1 VLVKLLVVAAA
12 ALGQDTVQAQVPAL
26 VSAPVQAPVQLGVR
40 VQPETVTVGQPFR
53 VIVRIRAERGA
64 RIEFPLGP
72 DTAGVV
78 QSLDTRVVTD
88 APDTSAAEAT
98 AVYRLAAWDVGRHA
112 VGIPEVTVR
121 THDASRRVPLDS
133 IAVVV
138 RAVTPRGKAARP
150 PRPARPVFVAG
161 PPWWQWAIPLGIGL
175 LVLTLLWWLLSH
187 RRPRPAAT
195 VAAVAVAGNEFDRI
209 DALGLLE
216 AGERGR
222 YVALVTE
229 VLRAYLARRIPGAAI
244 GLTNGEV
251 VHTLRADPRVPVD
264 RLAAVLRDSDMVKFA
279 RHTVSIDQAS
289 DVGQQARR
297 VVAEIEAAVT
307 AAARRTEAA

>member
-1 VLVKLLVVAAA
+1 VLVELLLFAA
-12 ALGQDTVQAQVPAL
+12 ALGQD
-26 VSAPVQAPVQLGVR
+26 SVQLGVR

-53 VIVRIRAERGA
+53 VIVRVRAARGA

-72 DTAGVV
+72 DTVGAV

-88 APDTSAAEAT
+88 APDTTASEAT
-98 AVYRLAAWDVGRHA
+98 AVYRMAAWDVGRHT
-112 VGIPEVTVR
+112 VGIPEITIR
-121 THDASRRVPLDS
+121 TRDGSRGVPLDS

-138 RAVTPRGKAARP
+138 RPVTSTAKTARQ
-150 PRPARPVFVAG
+150 PRPARPVFIAG
-161 PPWWQWAIPLGIGL
+161 PPWWQWAVLVGIGV
-175 LVLTLLWWLLSH
+175 LVLALLWWLLS
-187 RRPRPAAT
+187 RRRVRPVAP
-195 VAAVAVAGNEFDRI
+195 VAAAIVAGGEFDRI

-244 GLTNGEV
+244 GLTNGELL
-251 VHTLRADPRVPVD
+251 HALRTDPRVPAD
-264 RLAAVLRDSDMVKFA
+264 RLATVLRDSDMVKFA
-279 RHTVSIDQAS
+279 RHTVSTEQAS

-297 VVAEIEAAVT
+297 VVAEVEASVVGAGKRPEAA
-307 AAARRTEAA
+307 